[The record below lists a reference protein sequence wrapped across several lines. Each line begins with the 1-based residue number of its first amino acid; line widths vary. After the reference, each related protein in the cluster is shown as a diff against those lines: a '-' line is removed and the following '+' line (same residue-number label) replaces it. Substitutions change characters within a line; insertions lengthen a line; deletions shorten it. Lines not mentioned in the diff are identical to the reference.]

1 MKNNARNSA
10 FTLIELLVVIA
21 IIGILAAIAM
31 PTLKN
36 FRAGDAL
43 AASTRQLLD
52 DVARARQHAMSQRTT
67 VYMIFCPADF
77 WNDSLRTVGGNQF
90 TTLPQSEKDKAA
102 KLYDKQLLG
111 YTFVTLRS
119 VGDQP
124 GQLSPRYLSKW
135 HVMPDGAIVA
145 PWKFNARSAVP
156 TKIYDP
162 PLPAAPTDR
171 LFDVYG
177 FATTNNI
184 PFPSEEAF
192 DPANP
197 NKTFVTV
204 PYIAFNYLG
213 QVQQPAGEQFGGRD
227 NSGSEFI
234 PVARG
239 SVNYSRSNGV
249 AIGALPSINESPV
262 GNSSNAFSLVRIDCL
277 TGRAK
282 LEKQE
287 IK

>member
-1 MKNNARNSA
+1 MKTSARNSA

-52 DVARARQHAMSQRTT
+52 DVGRARQHAMSQRTT

-77 WNDSLRTVGGNQF
+77 WNDSLRTVGTNQF
-90 TTLPQSEKDKAA
+90 TPLPQSEKNKAA

-135 HVMPDGAIVA
+135 RVMPDGAIVA
-145 PWKFNARSAVP
+145 PWKFNARTAAP

-162 PLPAAPTDR
+162 PLPTVPSDR

-177 FATTNNI
+177 FATTNTI
-184 PFPSEEAF
+184 PFPSEEAY

-204 PYIAFNYLG
+204 PYIAFNHLG
-213 QVQQPAGEQFGGRD
+213 QIEPPSGETFGGRD
-227 NSGSEFI
+227 KSGGEYI

-239 SVNYSRSNGV
+239 SVNFSRSNGV
-249 AIGALPSINESPV
+249 ATQFLPTITESPV
-262 GNSSNAFSLVRIDCL
+262 GNSSNAFSLVRIDSL